1 MPSAPLLDRQFLERL
16 ERLTIHWQRSF
27 QGLVGGHN
35 RSTFAGGGQEFLDH
49 RNYHHG
55 DDLRAVNWRAFM
67 RLDKMFLKMFQI
79 EPRVPVRMLVDTSVS
94 MNVNNTGAGSKFDYA
109 LRLAASLCYVGLVR
123 LDTIEVLPFSGT
135 LHEGKTCGGGR
146 HRFTPL
152 SRFLEALQPGGTTN
166 FLGVSRQF
174 LNDYPQRGLVI
185 VISDFLDEAGC
196 DKALQYLADY
206 GNELMLVQLWADE
219 DRTPPWSGEFDF
231 IDAESNA
238 RLHIHVDA
246 EARQHYT
253 EAFDRFS
260 ASLKTIAMRNNGKYA
275 GIPTSLPLDE
285 AIFGTLARTRSIA

>member
-1 MPSAPLLDRQFLERL
+1 LANAPLLDRHFLERL

-35 RSTFAGGGQEFLDH
+35 RSTFSGGGQEFLDH
-49 RNYHHG
+49 RNYHQG

-79 EPRVPVRMLVDTSVS
+79 EPRVPVRLLLDTSVS
-94 MNVNNTGAGSKFDYA
+94 MSAAEGKFDYA

-123 LDTIEVLPFSGT
+123 LDTIEVLPFSNT
-135 LHEGKTCGGGR
+135 LHESNTCGGGR

-152 SRFLEALQPGGTTN
+152 SRFLEGLKPKGTTD
-166 FLGVSRQF
+166 FLAVSRQF

-231 IDAESNA
+231 VDAESNA

-246 EARQHYT
+246 EARRRYM
-253 EAFDRFS
+253 EAFDQFA
-260 ASLKTIAMRNNGKYA
+260 ASVKNIAIRNNGKYA
-275 GIPTSLPLDE
+275 GIPTSLPLEE
-285 AIFGTLARTRSIA
+285 AIFGQLVRIRSIA